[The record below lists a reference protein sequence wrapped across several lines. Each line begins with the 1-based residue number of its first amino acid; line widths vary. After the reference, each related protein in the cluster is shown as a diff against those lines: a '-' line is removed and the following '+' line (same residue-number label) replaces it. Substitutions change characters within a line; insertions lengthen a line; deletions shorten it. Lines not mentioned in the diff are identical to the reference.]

1 MEEKDPLFEY
11 IKIIK
16 DVGEYL
22 ARGNEIT
29 TPNYTV
35 INFDECVALQDGAMS
50 LEETEL
56 CDTLE
61 CTYYNELGSIK
72 RIIDIINECDI
83 KKLQA
88 EISQGISKEI
98 DLATVPEEYKKAYK
112 IIQGRLREILNSIV
126 LKLFIGIRI
135 IPTDLEIAII
145 EHSNWKAKDCY
156 DQNEYEEDLLG
167 DEEDTD
173 YERSYKSESDEF
185 KENGQEIEK
194 PYLIYSTKKKKFYLM
209 REREIVSEDVNA
221 DLAMEIV
228 VGYMYRTEREKA
240 LEELKNGQANNN
252 KIKYEGMNIFI
263 DEGHEEL

>member
-35 INFDECVALQDGAMS
+35 INFDECVALQDGAIS

-72 RIIDIINECDI
+72 RIIDLINECDI
-83 KKLQA
+83 GKLQA

-112 IIQGRLREILNSIV
+112 IIQRRLREILNSIV

-145 EHSNWKAKDCY
+145 EHSSWKAEDFY
-156 DQNEYEEDLLG
+156 NQNEYEA
-167 DEEDTD
+167 EEDTD

-185 KENGQEIEK
+185 KENDQEIEK
-194 PYLIYSTKKKKFYLM
+194 PYLIYSNKKKKFYLM
-209 REREIVSEDVNA
+209 REGKIVSEDVNA

-228 VGYMYRTEREKA
+228 VGYMYRNERQKA

-252 KIKYEGMNIFI
+252 KIKYEGMHIFI